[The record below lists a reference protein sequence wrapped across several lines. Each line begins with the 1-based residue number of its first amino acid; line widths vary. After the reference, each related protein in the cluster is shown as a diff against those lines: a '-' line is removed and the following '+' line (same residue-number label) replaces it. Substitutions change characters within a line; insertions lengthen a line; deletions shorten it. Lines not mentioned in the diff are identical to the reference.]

1 MAERT
6 PDAPLVLIVDDEPAL
21 VKGLALTFE
30 REGFTVASAEEGREA
45 LEAAR
50 RTRPDVVILD
60 LMLPGLSG
68 LDVCRS
74 LRGDAD
80 PRVRS
85 VPVIMLTARDDDI
98 DKVVGLEVGADDYVT
113 KPFNSRELVART
125 RAVLRRRE
133 LDRQAAAPTGVTA
146 PDAPVAG
153 ATAPASPLRFGSLV
167 IDPVRRRVTVAGR
180 SPALTATE
188 FDLLAYLAASPGR
201 VYSREQLLSA
211 VWGYEFGGADRT
223 VDVHV
228 RRLREKI
235 EDDPSDPVFVLT
247 SWGRGYYF
255 NDALDAAA
263 L

>member
-1 MAERT
+1 MAET
-6 PDAPLVLIVDDEPAL
+6 TADAPKLLIVDDEPAL
-21 VKGLALTFE
+21 VKGLTLTFE
-30 REGFTVASAEEGREA
+30 REGFTVGSAAEGREA
-45 LEAAR
+45 LAAVR
-50 RTRPDVVILD
+50 ATVPDVVILD

-68 LDVCRS
+68 LDICRT
-74 LRGDAD
+74 LRSDPD
-80 PRVRS
+80 PRVRT

-133 LDRQAAAPTGVTA
+133 LDRAAAG
-146 PDAPVAG
+146 AG
-153 ATAPASPLRFGSLV
+153 PAVGETPGSPLLRFGPLV
-167 IDPVRRRVTVAGR
+167 IDPVRRRATAGGR
-180 SPALTATE
+180 PVPLTATE
-188 FDLLAYLAASPGR
+188 FDLLAYLAGSPGR

-235 EDDPSDPVFVLT
+235 ETDPSQPVFVLT
-247 SWGRGYYF
+247 AWGRGYYF
-255 NDALDAAA
+255 NDALDGAPS
-263 L
+263 